1 MPRGAEVEGSAEALL
16 EEGEGGDLSRSAL
29 KVDWRSMFSKLF
41 QQQNWNSMYEFL
53 TCAESKAGKGAGRA
67 AGTSARRRRRD
78 EWTAAEAAWLLVEKR
93 LRGAVQDTLSI
104 KPDVMF
110 HYVQALEAV
119 LMFFSEK
126 LEAVPA
132 NATPPALRD
141 LLAEPLSVVR
151 VARPRSKGQKVVH
164 KDDAGTAEAAAAS
177 AARCS
182 LRVNIKDGAD
192 AAFYRLFL
200 HATAQ
205 FYGFKSKSCN
215 EKGAR
220 VTIVTAP
227 AKITSSKT
235 PMLAA
240 SVSLAGFLS
249 VLGTEQIKPH
259 EEAHEGMG
267 EGMGTETEEPAR
279 RVT

>member
-1 MPRGAEVEGSAEALL
+1 MPRGAEGEDSVEDLLAE
-16 EEGEGGDLSRSAL
+16 GYGYDMAL

-41 QQQNWNSMYEFL
+41 QQQNWGSMLEFIS
-53 TCAESKAGKGAGRA
+53 CAESKASKGASRE
-67 AGTSARRRRRD
+67 AGASARRLRRD
-78 EWTAAEAAWLLVEKR
+78 EWTAAETAWLLVEKR
-93 LRGAVQDTLSI
+93 LRVAVQDTLSI
-104 KPDVMF
+104 KPEVMF

-132 NATPPALRD
+132 HVVPTALAG
-141 LLAEPLSVVR
+141 LLAEPLTLVR
-151 VARPRSKGQKVVH
+151 QVLPKGKGKGKGQREVSI
-164 KDDAGTAEAAAAS
+164 DAAGAAGAAPAP

-182 LRVNIKDGAD
+182 LRFNIKDSAD

-200 HATAQ
+200 HATSQ
-205 FYGFKSKSCN
+205 FYGFKSKSSN

-227 AKITSSKT
+227 AKITSTKT

-240 SVSLAGFLS
+240 SVSLAGFLAM
-249 VLGTEQIKPH
+249 LGAEQIKAR
-259 EEAHEGMG
+259 EESPV
-267 EGMGTETEEPAR
+267 GTETDEPAR
-279 RVT
+279 E

>member
-1 MPRGAEVEGSAEALL
+1 MPRGAEGEDSVLDLL
-16 EEGEGGDLSRSAL
+16 AQGDGYDMSHMAL

-41 QQQNWNSMYEFL
+41 QQQNWGSMREFISC
-53 TCAESKAGKGAGRA
+53 TESKASQGAGRE
-67 AGTSARRRRRD
+67 AGASARRLRRD
-78 EWTAAEAAWLLVEKR
+78 EWTAAETAWLLVEKR
-93 LRGAVQDTLSI
+93 LRVAVQDTLSI
-104 KPDVMF
+104 KPEAMF

-132 NATPPALRD
+132 HVVPVALGA
-141 LLAEPLSVVR
+141 LLAEPLTLVR
-151 VARPRSKGQKVVH
+151 QVRPKGKGQREASP
-164 KDDAGTAEAAAAS
+164 DAAGAAGADPAP

-182 LRVNIKDGAD
+182 LRFNIKDSAD

-205 FYGFKSKSCN
+205 FYGFKSKSSN

-227 AKITSSKT
+227 AKITSAKT

-240 SVSLAGFLS
+240 SVSLAGFLAM
-249 VLGTEQIKPH
+249 LGAEQIKAR
-259 EEAHEGMG
+259 EETPV
-267 EGMGTETEEPAR
+267 GTETDEPAR
-279 RVT
+279 E